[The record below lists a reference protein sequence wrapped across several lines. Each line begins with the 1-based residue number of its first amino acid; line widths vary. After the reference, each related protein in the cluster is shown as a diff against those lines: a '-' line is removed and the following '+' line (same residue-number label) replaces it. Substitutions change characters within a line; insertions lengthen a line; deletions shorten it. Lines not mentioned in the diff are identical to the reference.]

1 MSERRYK
8 ILFFIPNLQQGGAE
22 RQILE
27 LVTRLPSRFEP
38 VLCVWQDVVHYSE
51 YLPRDL
57 RVHVLGVDRM
67 GRKGLGRLV
76 EVLRQERPDI
86 LHSYRDKANLFAR
99 LAARR
104 VPVPIVLTGVRN
116 RAIGLPYLATEWY
129 LSRRT
134 DRVLTN
140 SEGVRRE
147 LVHWARVSPDKVQV
161 IHNFID
167 GERFHPP
174 SPEERVAARARFKLA
189 DDDLAVLVPGRVSL
203 QKHHM
208 GLARALARMKKRG
221 RLASNVR
228 VLLAGRERDRL
239 YSWLFPRWASWLGV
253 NESLVRLGTVKDMPT
268 LYHAADVLVLPSLW
282 EGLPNVV
289 LEGQASALPA
299 VVSHAANV
307 DKIVLDG
314 VTGFEVPTFD
324 GPALANA
331 LERIVD
337 VGTPARQEMGRKGRE
352 HVMASFSPER
362 VLRETVALYDALI
375 AEKGLSP
382 CAE

>member
-1 MSERRYK
+1 
-8 ILFFIPNLQQGGAE
+8 
-22 RQILE
+22 
-27 LVTRLPSRFEP
+27 
-38 VLCVWQDVVHYSE
+38 
-51 YLPRDL
+51 
-57 RVHVLGVDRM
+57 
-67 GRKGLGRLV
+67 
-76 EVLRQERPDI
+76 
-86 LHSYRDKANLFAR
+86 
-99 LAARR
+99 
-104 VPVPIVLTGVRN
+104 
-116 RAIGLPYLATEWY
+116 
-129 LSRRT
+129 
-134 DRVLTN
+134 
-140 SEGVRRE
+140 
-147 LVHWARVSPDKVQV
+147 
-161 IHNFID
+161 
-167 GERFHPP
+167 
-174 SPEERVAARARFKLA
+174 
-189 DDDLAVLVPGRVSL
+189 
-203 QKHHM
+203 
-208 GLARALARMKKRG
+208 MKKRG